1 MFDFVRKHKRLMQV
15 ILALVI
21 LPFAFFGVDSY
32 QRYFGLANEVAEV
45 DGSPIGIP
53 EFNQALE
60 RQKEQLR
67 SVLGPNVD
75 SALLDTPTARQEL
88 LDQLI
93 TQRVLQ
99 LYAAKRNLG
108 VSDAALRETILAIP
122 AFQDNGAFSKER
134 YEQLLRGQNLTPPAF
149 EALLRQ
155 DLTLQ
160 QVAAGIADSGFVSK
174 AAAREFAVLR
184 SQQREVADVVFS
196 PTQFAPQIKVTKELV
211 DKYYADNRKDFEVPE
226 QVRVEYL
233 VLSPDT
239 LSVGGTVSADEA
251 KAWYQQHLSQYQQ
264 PEQRQASHILLAA
277 GPDAKERAA
286 ARKQAQ
292 ELVKELRANPGK
304 FAELAK
310 KLSQDPGSAAQGGD
324 LGSFGRGA
332 MVKPFED
339 AVFSLKPNQVSDPVE
354 TEFGFHVIK
363 VTSVRPAT
371 TVPFEEARPAIEKE
385 LSKQRAG
392 KQFAEAAEA
401 FSNLAYE
408 QPDSLKPLV
417 EKFKLQPQTSG
428 WIAKGGTQ
436 GQGPLANPKLLAAV
450 FAADAI
456 KEKRNT
462 EAIEIGPSTLAVA
475 RVLDHRPAAVR
486 PLDEVRSEVEARVRE
501 QEALAAAQ
509 KAANERLDALRAG
522 KAADTKWSATRRV
535 SRENPA
541 GLRPDA
547 VRQVFQVDAAK
558 LPAYVASDLGP
569 GGYAVYRVSRV
580 VDGVGVDESRTR
592 SAEAGLTRL
601 IAGNEYQAFVNAL
614 KARAKIEV
622 NNENLQRRG
631 G

>member
-1 MFDFVRKHKRLMQV
+1 MFDFDRKHKRLMQV
-15 ILALVI
+15 ILGLVI
-21 LPFAFFGVDSY
+21 LPFAFFGVESY

-45 DGSPIGIP
+45 DGSPIGVV

-67 SVLGPNVD
+67 AVLGPNVD
-75 SALLDTPTARQEL
+75 SALLDTPTMRQEL
-88 LDQLI
+88 LDQLV

-108 VSDAALRETILAIP
+108 VSDAALRDAILAIP
-122 AFQDNGAFSKER
+122 AFQDNGAFSKDR

-160 QVAAGIADSGFVSK
+160 QVASGIADSGFVSK
-174 AAAREFAVLR
+174 TAAREFAALR
-184 SQQREVADVVFS
+184 SQQREVADIVFA
-196 PTQFAPQIKVTKELV
+196 PAQFAPQVKVTKEMV
-211 DKYYADNRKDFEVPE
+211 EKFYADNRKDFEVPE
-226 QVRVEYL
+226 QVRVEYV
-233 VLSPDT
+233 VLSPET
-239 LSVGGTVSADEA
+239 LSVGGAVSPDEA
-251 KAWYQQHLSQYQQ
+251 KAWYQQHLAQYQQ
-264 PEQRQASHILLAA
+264 PEQRQASHILFAA

-286 ARKQAQ
+286 ARKQA
-292 ELVKELRANPGK
+292 EDTVKELRANPGK
-304 FAELAK
+304 FAELAG

-324 LGSFGRGA
+324 LGAFGRGA

-363 VTSVRPAT
+363 VTSVRPEA
-371 TVPFEEARPAIEKE
+371 TVPFDAARPAIEKE
-385 LSKQRAG
+385 LAKQRAG

-408 QPDSLKPLV
+408 QPDSLKPLA

-428 WIAKGGTQ
+428 WLARGATQ
-436 GQGPLANPKLLAAV
+436 AQGPLANPKLLGAI
-450 FAADAI
+450 FSADAI

-462 EAIEIGPSTLAVA
+462 EALEIGPSALAVA
-475 RVLDHRPAAVR
+475 RVVEHRPATLR
-486 PLDEVRSEVEARVRE
+486 PLDEVRAEVEGRVRE

-522 KAADTKWSATRRV
+522 KTGDVKWSAPRLV

-547 VRQVFQVDAAK
+547 VRQVFQADAAK
-558 LPAYVASDLGP
+558 LPTYLASDLGP
-569 GGYAVYRVSRV
+569 GGYAIYRVSRV
-580 VDGVGVDESRTR
+580 VEGSATDDARMRT
-592 SAEAGLTRL
+592 AEAGLTRL
-601 IAGNEYQAFVNAL
+601 TVGSEYQAFVNAL
-614 KARAKIEV
+614 KSRAKVEV
-622 NNENLQRRG
+622 NKENLERKG
-631 G
+631 S

>member
-21 LPFAFFGVDSY
+21 LPFAFFGVESY

-45 DGSPIGIP
+45 DGSPIGVA

-67 SVLGPNVD
+67 AVLGPNVD

-108 VSDAALRETILAIP
+108 VSDAALRDTILAIP

-160 QVAAGIADSGFVSK
+160 QVAAGIADSAFVSK
-174 AAAREFAVLR
+174 AAARDFAALR
-184 SQQREVADVVFS
+184 SQQREVADLVFS
-196 PTQFAPQIKVTKELV
+196 PAQFAPQIKVTKELV
-211 DKYYADNRKDFEVPE
+211 EKFYADNRRDFEVPE
-226 QVRVEYL
+226 QVRVEYV
-233 VLSPDT
+233 VLSPET
-239 LSVGGTVSADEA
+239 LSVGAGASAEEA
-251 KAWYQQHLSQYQQ
+251 KAWYDQHLSQYQQ
-264 PEQRQASHILLAA
+264 PEQRQASHILFAA
-277 GPDAKERAA
+277 GSDAKERAA
-286 ARKQAQ
+286 ARKQA
-292 ELVKELRANPGK
+292 EEAVKELRANPSK
-304 FAELAK
+304 FPELAR

-324 LGSFGRGA
+324 LGTFGRGA

-363 VTSVRPAT
+363 VMGVRPAS
-371 TVPFEEARPAIEKE
+371 TVSFAEARPAIDKE
-385 LSKQRAG
+385 LAKQRAG

-428 WIAKGGTQ
+428 WIAKGATQ
-436 GQGPLANPKLLAAV
+436 GQGPLSNPKLLAAV
-450 FAADAI
+450 FSADAI

-462 EAIEIGPSTLAVA
+462 EALEVGPSTLAVA
-475 RVLDHRPAAVR
+475 RVVEHRPATLRA
-486 PLDEVRSEVEARVRE
+486 LGEVRAEVEARVRE

-509 KAANERLDALRAG
+509 KAANQRLDALRAG
-522 KAADTKWSATRRV
+522 TAGDAKWSAPRLL

-547 VRQVFQVDAAK
+547 LRQVFQVDTAK

-580 VDGVGVDESRTR
+580 VDGGGVDDARMR
-592 SAEAGLTRL
+592 AAETGLTRL
-601 IAGNEYQAFVNAL
+601 AAGSEYQAFVDAL
-614 KARAKIEV
+614 KSRAKVEI
-622 NNENLQRRG
+622 NNENLQRKG